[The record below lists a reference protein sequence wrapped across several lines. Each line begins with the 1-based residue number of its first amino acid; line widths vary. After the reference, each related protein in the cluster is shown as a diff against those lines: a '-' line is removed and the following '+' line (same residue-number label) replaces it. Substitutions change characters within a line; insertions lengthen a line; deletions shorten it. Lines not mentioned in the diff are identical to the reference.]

1 MTRFRVADDVAWVS
15 LEDLDVHDVP
25 TAYVSRLPHG
35 PPTMLEGPA
44 CVVWLA
50 LAEGGSRD
58 EVTTTAALMWGVEA
72 DAIRGDVAAVLEQL
86 VAAGLV
92 SSA

>member
-1 MTRFRVADDVAWVS
+1 VTRFRVADDVAWVS
-15 LEDLDVHDVP
+15 LEDLDVHGVP

-35 PPTMLEGPA
+35 PPTVLEGPA

-50 LAEGGSRD
+50 IVEGGSRD
-58 EVTTTAALMWGVEA
+58 EVTTTAALMWGVETES
-72 DAIRGDVAAVLEQL
+72 IRGDVAAVLEQL
-86 VAAGLV
+86 LAAGLV